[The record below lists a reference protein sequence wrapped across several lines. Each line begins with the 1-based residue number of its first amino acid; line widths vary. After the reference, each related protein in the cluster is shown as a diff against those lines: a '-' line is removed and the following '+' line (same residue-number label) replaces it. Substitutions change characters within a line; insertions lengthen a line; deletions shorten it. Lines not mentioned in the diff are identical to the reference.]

1 MTRLLSFSKSIRL
14 LLNFENLTRTTLI
27 IGLLLNISA
36 VSFGQKTTDVNT
48 TSQGITS
55 LNSLKNIPAITTTI
69 EKTWNYTSNP
79 FSVSISAAQLFE
91 KSKQI
96 LDNTIYIAGDKSS
109 FSEGYSAFNRSGGTV
124 SIGKTSLNV
133 NKSDSAKRVDS
144 GIIDPDQS
152 ILYQS
157 ESNSLLNFE
166 NLEGQRIA
174 EIIWAAKEPK
184 ARNRYWLDLTDANG
198 NFSQAL
204 IGYFKDATNGIDAGF
219 DGGVF
224 EGTHVTLYSMC
235 NGIPLSIQGQAMPL
249 TTDKYIVLGYV
260 AANAGT
266 LSISVSQTELDFD
279 SALPILLKDGVA
291 GGMHNI
297 KNVPYFFTTTAGT
310 FNDRFEIHYSDG
322 LSKVS
327 EEDKI
332 VEKNQIIAFKEES
345 SIIVKSENIRFSEIE
360 VYNMQGNILKA
371 ARNISANEWILH
383 GIPEKQQVLL
393 INIKTEAGKYIT
405 KRIIF

>member
-1 MTRLLSFSKSIRL
+1 MAALLSFSKSNL
-14 LLNFENLTRTTLI
+14 LQLNFEKFTRKI
-27 IGLLLNISA
+27 IFIGLLLNISTLT
-36 VSFGQKTTDVNT
+36 FGQKTTDLNT
-48 TSQGITS
+48 ISRDITS
-55 LNSLKNIPAITTTI
+55 VNSLKSSSPIPAII
-69 EKTWNYTSNP
+69 EKTWNYTANP
-79 FSVSISAAQLFE
+79 FSVSITAAQLFE
-91 KSKQI
+91 KSNHV

-124 SIGKTSLNV
+124 SIGKTIFNV
-133 NKSDSAKRVDS
+133 NKSNADKKVDR
-144 GIIDPDQS
+144 GIIDPNQS
-152 ILYQS
+152 ILHQS
-157 ESNSLLNFE
+157 GANSLLDFE
-166 NLEGQRIA
+166 NLEGQKLA
-174 EIIWAAKEPK
+174 EVIWAAKEPK
-184 ARNRYWLDLTDANG
+184 ARNRYWLDLADANG
-198 NFSQAL
+198 NYSQTL
-204 IGYFKDATNGIDAGF
+204 IGYFKDATDGIDAGF

-249 TTDKYIVLGYV
+249 TTDKYITLGYV

-279 SALPILLKDGVA
+279 SALPILLKDAVA

-297 KNVPYFFTTTAGT
+297 KDVPYFFTTTAGT

-327 EEDKI
+327 AENKI
-332 VEKNQIIAFKEES
+332 VENNQIIALKEGS
-345 SIIVKSENIRFSEIE
+345 SIIVKSMDLRFSEIE
-360 VYNMQGNILKA
+360 VYDMQGKILKA
-371 ARNISANEWILH
+371 VPNIYTDESILN

-405 KRIIF
+405 KKIIF